1 LDEVSKQHKTIAW
14 NQPLLE
20 LLEST
25 RLLYTMTRFIQ
36 YSVQKVIIGKSKER
50 KSSVGES
57 ASGIESR
64 KSQLVAGKRILFLGI
79 PGLRIC
85 LGSDHHLACCN
96 GHAELF
102 VTDS

>member
-1 LDEVSKQHKTIAW
+1 MDEVSKQHKTIAW

-57 ASGIESR
+57 ASGIEYCPFEKVEVMTWKHDST
-64 KSQLVAGKRILFLGI
+64 STLFSI
-79 PGLRIC
+79 ETKMNQYSI
-85 LGSDHHLACCN
+85 
-96 GHAELF
+96 EEK
-102 VTDS
+102 